1 MSDLLNRLKDFL
13 LDNKTTNIPEIKY
26 LQESDIT
33 LTINRGFTE
42 LYRLKPENPILF
54 LSKWLSR
61 ESRAK
66 ELEKKYK
73 DNKIKR
79 ENLEIKYYQ
88 QEKQKYI
95 LQQRDFQ
102 AKKVRKDD
110 EDSLIQE
117 IKECKDFWL
126 GFNHICERLKTLT
139 KATGCYIGIY
149 DQKRRAVKE
158 DDDMDGHLDPS
169 GTKVLRY
176 IGWNNDHQFLD
187 GECLEPNQGVTYDLI
202 TTKPAQEGNIENQ
215 NQENKNPDPNQQNVN
230 EGEKKEEVVEKKL
243 EDTVKTLLIE
253 DVVNDNR
260 IKFFKEPRLGC
271 YLALDLTYKTSLS
284 YNSLLSAIQCTK
296 NYEASKEEQEARK
309 KEWNEKQEEIKSQ
322 INELKEA
329 KIKEE
334 EAKKIAE
341 EKALEAE
348 AKAKLAAANENDPNK
363 PQEEKK
369 DNAPPQQ
376 QGNNSQGN
384 INKKDNSIEH
394 GESIEA
400 LEKQLTEWSEEPVK
414 LQDYDKEEKN
424 IYMCLDTLGQD
435 RVFSKDEIKYIK
447 IVGANIRDSLEKLE
461 QSLLEKDRD
470 IRIKFLNDEAKLKAE
485 EKYSDEKYDEFA
497 SNYVSQFYSSEEYKS
512 KGITDEDAK
521 AFEGD
526 LAKMKYLKNILLE
539 GDCQNILLT
548 FQDFEFVEYLKIF
561 QNLFYFAKMN
571 PLDINELK
579 TNKLEWKRAR
589 KFWKDLFP
597 YTKEYNPVGPKPEE
611 IKSIYKLNKIKE
623 NLESCLTKR
632 DEVKAYSQTL
642 LMFIDLILHIIKVRH
657 DNIIDRICKTAV
669 YKDKREQII
678 KNNNEID
685 EERQKIIDAAKAQ
698 NPNVKIPGEN
708 ENKEEVKEGE
718 EEKKEG
724 EENKQENK
732 ENENKDSPK
741 ENEKKE
747 EGKEKKE
754 EKKEDNKEKKEENKP
769 ESEQGENK
777 EGEQKENE
785 ENNQDEIDSA
795 KLAEDLQKF
804 DEEHPKQEVPPDVEY
819 DIDNDY
825 DIDQAERDLVI
836 NNALQAA
843 NNAANSQDKKQPAA
857 APTTGANPQPS
868 NPPPATKP
876 NAPA

>member
-1 MSDLLNRLKDFL
+1 MSDLLNRLKDLL
-13 LDNKTTNIPEIKY
+13 LDNKTSNIPEIKF

-42 LYRLKPENPILF
+42 LYRVKPENPVLF
-54 LSKWLSR
+54 LSKWLFR
-61 ESRAK
+61 ESNAK
-66 ELEKKYK
+66 ELEKQYK
-73 DNKIKR
+73 DNKTKR
-79 ENLEIKYYQ
+79 ENLQIKYYQ
-88 QEKQKYI
+88 QEKYKHILEQREFQK
-95 LQQRDFQ
+95 
-102 AKKVRKDD
+102 KKLRKDD
-110 EDSLIQE
+110 ENSLIQE

-139 KATGCYIGIY
+139 SATGCYIGIY
-149 DQKRRAVKE
+149 DQKRRPIKE

-176 IGWNNDHQFLD
+176 IGWNDDHKFLD
-187 GECLEPNQGVTYDLI
+187 GQCLEPNQGVTYDLI
-202 TTKPAQEGNIENQ
+202 TPKAAQGGGEAETQG
-215 NQENKNPDPNQQNVN
+215 ENKNTEQNPQGGN
-230 EGEKKEEVVEKKL
+230 EVKAEKVEEIKI
-243 EDTVKTLLIE
+243 EDTVKSLLIE

-309 KEWNEKQEEIKSQ
+309 KEWSEKQEEINNQ

-348 AKAKLAAANENDPNK
+348 AKAKLAENDPNK
-363 PQEEKK
+363 PPEEKK
-369 DNAPPQQ
+369 ESQPIQQ
-376 QGNNSQGN
+376 QAN
-384 INKKDNSIEH
+384 INKSNSIDH

-400 LEKQLTEWSEEPVK
+400 LEKQLTEWNEEPVK

-435 RVFSKDEIKYIK
+435 RVFSEEEIKYIK
-447 IVGANIRDSLEKLE
+447 IVGANIRNSLEKLE

-470 IRIKFLNDEAKLKAE
+470 IRIKFLDNEAKLKAE
-485 EKYSDEKYDEFA
+485 EKYSDEKYEDNIN
-497 SNYVSQFYSSEEYKS
+497 NYISQFYSSEEYKS
-512 KGITDEDAK
+512 KGITDEDTK

-526 LAKMKYLKNILLE
+526 LARLKYLKNLLLE
-539 GDCQNILLT
+539 GDCLNILLT

-561 QNLFYFAKMN
+561 QNCFYFAKMN
-571 PLDINELK
+571 PLDINELN
-579 TNKLEWKRAR
+579 TNKLEWKKAR

-597 YTKEYNPVGPKPEE
+597 YIKEYNPVGPKPEE
-611 IKSIYKLNKIKE
+611 IKPIYKLNKIKE
-623 NLESCLTKR
+623 NLESCLAKR
-632 DEVKAYSQTL
+632 DEIKTYSQTL
-642 LMFIDLILHIIKVRH
+642 LMFIDFILHIIRVRH
-657 DNIIDRICKTAV
+657 DNIIDRICKIAV

-708 ENKEEVKEGE
+708 ENKEEENQNGE
-718 EEKKEG
+718 QGEKKEG
-724 EENKQENK
+724 EENKE
-732 ENENKDSPK
+732 
-741 ENEKKE
+741 ENEKKDATKE
-747 EGKEKKE
+747 LEKKE
-754 EKKEDNKEKKEENKP
+754 PSKEIEKDNKEN
-769 ESEQGENK
+769 EQGENK
-777 EGEQKENE
+777 DGEQKEE
-785 ENNQDEIDSA
+785 ENKDELDSA

-804 DEEHPKQEVPPDVEY
+804 DEEHPKQEVPPDMEY

-825 DIDQAERDLVI
+825 DIDPTERETVV
-836 NNALQAA
+836 NNALQVA
-843 NNAANSQDKKQPAA
+843 NNANNQDKDKKQQTSSGPSTGQNVQ
-857 APTTGANPQPS
+857 PT
-868 NPPPATKP
+868 NPPVAGK
-876 NAPA
+876 

>member
-1 MSDLLNRLKDFL
+1 MSDLLTRLKDLL
-13 LDNKTTNIPEIKY
+13 LDNKTSNIPEIKF

-42 LYRLKPENPILF
+42 LYRAKPENPILF

-73 DNKIKR
+73 DNKIKK

-88 QEKQKYI
+88 KEKYKHI
-95 LQQRDFQ
+95 LKERDYQ
-102 AKKVRKDD
+102 TKKVRKDD
-110 EDSLIQE
+110 ENSLIQE
-117 IKECKDFWL
+117 IKDCKDFWL

-139 KATGCYIGIY
+139 NATGCYIGIY
-149 DQKRRAVKE
+149 DQKRRPVKE

-176 IGWNNDHQFLD
+176 IGWNNDHSFLD
-187 GECLEPNQGVTYDLI
+187 GLCLEPNQGVTYDLI
-202 TTKPAQEGNIENQ
+202 TPKPAQGGGEAENP
-215 NQENKNPDPNQQNVN
+215 NQENKNLEQNQQNPH
-230 EGEKKEEVVEKKL
+230 EGEKKEKVEEIKL
-243 EDTVKTLLIE
+243 EDTVKSLLID

-296 NYEASKEEQEARK
+296 NYEASKEEQETRK
-309 KEWNEKQEEIKSQ
+309 KEWSEKQEDIKNQ
-322 INELKEA
+322 INELKDA

-334 EAKKIAE
+334 EARKIAE

-348 AKAKLAAANENDPNK
+348 AKAKLAENDPNK
-363 PQEEKK
+363 PPEEKK
-369 DNAPPQQ
+369 DNPPPQQ
-376 QGNNSQGN
+376 GNTSQGN
-384 INKKDNSIEH
+384 INKNNSMEH

-435 RVFSKDEIKYIK
+435 RIFNDEEIKYIK
-447 IVGANIRDSLEKLE
+447 IVGANIRDSLERLE

-470 IRIKFLNDEAKLKAE
+470 IRIKFLDNEAKLKTE
-485 EKYSDEKYDEFA
+485 EKYSDEKFEECVN
-497 SNYVSQFYSSEEYKS
+497 NYISQFYASEEYKS
-512 KGITDEDAK
+512 KGITDEDTK
-521 AFEGD
+521 SFEGD
-526 LAKMKYLKNILLE
+526 LQKLKYLKNILLE

-548 FQDFEFVEYLKIF
+548 FQEFEFVEYLKIF

-571 PLDINELK
+571 PLDINELN
-579 TNKLEWKRAR
+579 TNKLEWKKAR

-597 YTKEYNPVGPKPEE
+597 YIKQYNPVGPKPEE
-611 IKSIYKLNKIKE
+611 VKQIYKLNKIKE

-632 DEVKAYSQTL
+632 DEIKTYSQTL
-642 LMFIDLILHIIKVRH
+642 LMLIDLIFHIIRVRH
-657 DNIIDRICKTAV
+657 DNIIDRICKIAV

-678 KNNNEID
+678 KNNKEID

-708 ENKEEVKEGE
+708 DNKEENKEGE

-724 EENKQENK
+724 EENKEGSK
-732 ENENKDSPK
+732 ENENKENPK
-741 ENEKKE
+741 ETEKKE
-747 EGKEKKE
+747 
-754 EKKEDNKEKKEENKP
+754 NKEENKDK
-769 ESEQGENK
+769 ENKENKQEGEQGENK

-785 ENNQDEIDSA
+785 ENNKDELDSA

-804 DEEHPKQEVPPDVEY
+804 DEEHPKQEVPPDMDY

-825 DIDQAERDLVI
+825 DIDPAEREMVV

-843 NNAANSQDKKQPAA
+843 NSANNADKEKKQNPA
-857 APTTGANPQPS
+857 PVTGANVQPNTPTS
-868 NPPPATKP
+868 GAKANNPPA
-876 NAPA
+876 

>member
-1 MSDLLNRLKDFL
+1 MSDLLTRLKDLL
-13 LDNKTTNIPEIKY
+13 LDNKTSNIPEIKF

-42 LYRLKPENPILF
+42 LYRAKPENPILF

-73 DNKIKR
+73 DNKIKK

-88 QEKQKYI
+88 KEKYKHI
-95 LQQRDFQ
+95 LKERDYQ
-102 AKKVRKDD
+102 TKKVRKDD
-110 EDSLIQE
+110 ENSLIQE
-117 IKECKDFWL
+117 IKDCKDFWL

-139 KATGCYIGIY
+139 NATGCYIGIY
-149 DQKRRAVKE
+149 DQKRRPVKE

-176 IGWNNDHQFLD
+176 IGWNNDHSFLD
-187 GECLEPNQGVTYDLI
+187 GLCLEPNQGVTYDLI
-202 TTKPAQEGNIENQ
+202 TPKPAQGGGETENP
-215 NQENKNPDPNQQNVN
+215 NQENKNLEQNQQNPN
-230 EGEKKEEVVEKKL
+230 EGEKKEKVEEIKL
-243 EDTVKTLLIE
+243 EDIVKSLLID

-296 NYEASKEEQEARK
+296 NYEASKEEQETRK
-309 KEWNEKQEEIKSQ
+309 KEWSEKQEDIKNQ
-322 INELKEA
+322 INELKDA

-334 EAKKIAE
+334 EARKIAE

-348 AKAKLAAANENDPNK
+348 AKAKLAENDPNK
-363 PQEEKK
+363 PPEEKK
-369 DNAPPQQ
+369 DNPPPQQ
-376 QGNNSQGN
+376 GNTSQGN
-384 INKKDNSIEH
+384 INKNNSMEH

-435 RVFSKDEIKYIK
+435 RIFNDEEIKYIK
-447 IVGANIRDSLEKLE
+447 IVGANIRDSLERLE

-470 IRIKFLNDEAKLKAE
+470 IRIKFLDNEAKLKTE
-485 EKYSDEKYDEFA
+485 EKYSDEKFEECVN
-497 SNYVSQFYSSEEYKS
+497 NYISQFYASEEYKS

-521 AFEGD
+521 SFEGD
-526 LAKMKYLKNILLE
+526 LQKLKYLKNILLE

-548 FQDFEFVEYLKIF
+548 FQEFEFVEYLKIF

-571 PLDINELK
+571 PLDINELN
-579 TNKLEWKRAR
+579 TNKLEWKKAR

-597 YTKEYNPVGPKPEE
+597 YIKQYNPVGPKPEE
-611 IKSIYKLNKIKE
+611 VKQIYKLNKIKE

-632 DEVKAYSQTL
+632 DEIKTYSQTL
-642 LMFIDLILHIIKVRH
+642 LMLIDLIFHIIRVRH
-657 DNIIDRICKTAV
+657 DNIIDRICKIAV

-678 KNNNEID
+678 KNNKEID

-708 ENKEEVKEGE
+708 DNKEENKEGE

-724 EENKQENK
+724 EENKEGSK
-732 ENENKDSPK
+732 ENENKENPK
-741 ENEKKE
+741 ETEKKE
-747 EGKEKKE
+747 
-754 EKKEDNKEKKEENKP
+754 NKEENKDK
-769 ESEQGENK
+769 ENKENKQEGEQGENK

-785 ENNQDEIDSA
+785 ENNKDELDSA

-804 DEEHPKQEVPPDVEY
+804 DEEHPKQEVPPDMDY

-825 DIDQAERDLVI
+825 DIDPAEREMVV

-843 NNAANSQDKKQPAA
+843 NSANNADKEKKQNPAPA
-857 APTTGANPQPS
+857 TGANVQPNTPTS
-868 NPPPATKP
+868 GAKANNPPA
-876 NAPA
+876 

>member
-1 MSDLLNRLKDFL
+1 MSDLLTRLKDLL
-13 LDNKTTNIPEIKY
+13 LDNKTSNIPEIKF

-42 LYRLKPENPILF
+42 LYRAKPENPILF

-73 DNKIKR
+73 DNKIKK

-88 QEKQKYI
+88 KEKYKHI
-95 LQQRDFQ
+95 LKERDYQ
-102 AKKVRKDD
+102 TKKVRKDD
-110 EDSLIQE
+110 ENSLIQE
-117 IKECKDFWL
+117 IKDCKDFWL

-139 KATGCYIGIY
+139 NATGCYIGIY
-149 DQKRRAVKE
+149 DQKRRPVKE

-176 IGWNNDHQFLD
+176 IGWNNDHSFLD
-187 GECLEPNQGVTYDLI
+187 GLCLEPNQGVTYDLI
-202 TTKPAQEGNIENQ
+202 TPKPAQGGGETENP
-215 NQENKNPDPNQQNVN
+215 NQENKNLEQNQQNPN
-230 EGEKKEEVVEKKL
+230 EGEKKEKVEEIKL
-243 EDTVKTLLIE
+243 EDTVKSLLID

-296 NYEASKEEQEARK
+296 NYEASKEEQETRK
-309 KEWNEKQEEIKSQ
+309 KEWSEKQEDIKNQ
-322 INELKEA
+322 INELKDA

-334 EAKKIAE
+334 EARKIAE

-348 AKAKLAAANENDPNK
+348 AKAKLAENDPNK
-363 PQEEKK
+363 PPEEKK
-369 DNAPPQQ
+369 DNPPPQQ
-376 QGNNSQGN
+376 GNTSQGN
-384 INKKDNSIEH
+384 INKNNSMEH

-435 RVFSKDEIKYIK
+435 RIFNDEEIKYIK
-447 IVGANIRDSLEKLE
+447 IVGANIRDSLERLE

-470 IRIKFLNDEAKLKAE
+470 IRIKFLDNEAKLKTE
-485 EKYSDEKYDEFA
+485 EKYSDEKFEECVN
-497 SNYVSQFYSSEEYKS
+497 NYISQFYASEEYKS

-521 AFEGD
+521 SFEGD
-526 LAKMKYLKNILLE
+526 LQKLKYLKNILLE

-548 FQDFEFVEYLKIF
+548 FQEFEFVEYLKIF

-571 PLDINELK
+571 PLDINELN
-579 TNKLEWKRAR
+579 TNKLEWKKAR

-597 YTKEYNPVGPKPEE
+597 YIKQYNPVGPKPEE
-611 IKSIYKLNKIKE
+611 VKQIYKLNKIKE

-632 DEVKAYSQTL
+632 DEIKTYSQTL
-642 LMFIDLILHIIKVRH
+642 LMLIDLIFHIIRVRH
-657 DNIIDRICKTAV
+657 DNIIDRICKIAV

-678 KNNNEID
+678 KNNKEID

-708 ENKEEVKEGE
+708 NNKEENKEGE

-724 EENKQENK
+724 EENKEGSK
-732 ENENKDSPK
+732 ENENKENPK
-741 ENEKKE
+741 ETEKKE
-747 EGKEKKE
+747 
-754 EKKEDNKEKKEENKP
+754 NKEENKDK
-769 ESEQGENK
+769 ENKENKQEGEQGENK

-785 ENNQDEIDSA
+785 ENNKDELDSA

-804 DEEHPKQEVPPDVEY
+804 DEEHPKQEVPPDMDY

-825 DIDQAERDLVI
+825 DIDPAEREMVV

-843 NNAANSQDKKQPAA
+843 NSANNADKEKKQNPAPA
-857 APTTGANPQPS
+857 TGANVQPNTPTS
-868 NPPPATKP
+868 GAKANNPPA
-876 NAPA
+876 

>member
-1 MSDLLNRLKDFL
+1 MSDLLNRLRDLL
-13 LDNKTTNIPEIKY
+13 LDNKTTNIPEIKF
-26 LQESDIT
+26 LQESDLI

-42 LYRLKPENPILF
+42 LYRAKPENPILF

-88 QEKQKYI
+88 KEKYNHI
-95 LQQRDFQ
+95 LKEREYQS
-102 AKKVRKDD
+102 KKIRKED
-110 EDSLIQE
+110 ENSLIKE
-117 IKECKDFWL
+117 IKDCKDFWL

-149 DQKRRAVKE
+149 DQKRKPVKE

-176 IGWNNDHQFLD
+176 IGWNNDHSFLD
-187 GECLEPNQGVTYDLI
+187 GQCLEPNQGVTYDLI
-202 TTKPAQEGNIENQ
+202 TPKPAQGGGEAENP
-215 NQENKNPDPNQQNVN
+215 NPENKNLEQNQQNPN
-230 EGEKKEEVVEKKL
+230 EGEKKEKVEEIKL
-243 EDTVKTLLIE
+243 EDTVKTLLID

-309 KEWNEKQEEIKSQ
+309 KEWSEKQEEIKNQ
-322 INELKEA
+322 INELKDA

-334 EAKKIAE
+334 EARKLAE

-363 PQEEKK
+363 PPEEKK
-369 DNAPPQQ
+369 DNPPQQ
-376 QGNNSQGN
+376 QANNSQGN
-384 INKKDNSIEH
+384 INKNNSIENA
-394 GESIEA
+394 ESIEA
-400 LEKQLTEWSEEPVK
+400 LEKQLTEWTEEPVK

-435 RVFSKDEIKYIK
+435 RIFSEEEIKYIK
-447 IVGANIRDSLEKLE
+447 IVGANIRDSLTKLE

-470 IRIKFLNDEAKLKAE
+470 IRIKFLDNEAKLKTE
-485 EKYSDEKYDEFA
+485 EKYSDEKFEENTN
-497 SNYVSQFYSSEEYKS
+497 NYISQFYSSEEYKS
-512 KGITDEDAK
+512 KGITDEDEK

-526 LAKMKYLKNILLE
+526 LAKMRYLKNLLLE
-539 GDCQNILLT
+539 GDCQAILLT

-571 PLDINELK
+571 PLDINESN
-579 TNKLEWKRAR
+579 TNKLEWKKAR

-597 YTKEYNPVGPKPEE
+597 YIKQYDPVGPKPEE
-611 IKSIYKLNKIKE
+611 LKPIYKLNKIKE
-623 NLESCLTKR
+623 NLEACLAKR
-632 DEVKAYSQTL
+632 DEIKTYSQIL
-642 LMFIDLILHIIKVRH
+642 LMFIDLILHIIRVRH
-657 DNIIDRICKTAV
+657 DNIIDRICKIAV

-708 ENKEEVKEGE
+708 DNKEEKKEGE
-718 EEKKEG
+718 EEKKENG
-724 EENKQENK
+724 NMENSQQNAPEGQNSSANQEEP
-732 ENENKDSPK
+732 PK
-741 ENEKKE
+741 EQ
-747 EGKEKKE
+747 
-754 EKKEDNKEKKEENKP
+754 
-769 ESEQGENK
+769 S
-777 EGEQKENE
+777 
-785 ENNQDEIDSA
+785 
-795 KLAEDLQKF
+795 KF
-804 DEEHPKQEVPPDVEY
+804 
-819 DIDNDY
+819 I
-825 DIDQAERDLVI
+825 IFLI
-836 NNALQAA
+836 L
-843 NNAANSQDKKQPAA
+843 
-857 APTTGANPQPS
+857 
-868 NPPPATKP
+868 
-876 NAPA
+876 

>member
-1 MSDLLNRLKDFL
+1 MSDLLKRLKDLL
-13 LDNKTTNIPEIKY
+13 LDNKTSNIPEIKF

-42 LYRLKPENPILF
+42 LYRAKLENPILF

-73 DNKIKR
+73 DNKIKK

-88 QEKQKYI
+88 KEKYKHI
-95 LQQRDFQ
+95 LKERDYQ
-102 AKKVRKDD
+102 TTKVRKDD
-110 EDSLIQE
+110 ENSLIQE
-117 IKECKDFWL
+117 IKDCKDFWL

-139 KATGCYIGIY
+139 NATGCYIGIY
-149 DQKRRAVKE
+149 DQKRRPVKE

-176 IGWNNDHQFLD
+176 IGWNNDHSFLD
-187 GECLEPNQGVTYDLI
+187 GLCLEPNQGVTYDLI
-202 TTKPAQEGNIENQ
+202 TPKPAQGGGEAENP
-215 NQENKNPDPNQQNVN
+215 NQENKNLEQNQQNPN
-230 EGEKKEEVVEKKL
+230 EGEKKEKVEEIRL
-243 EDTVKTLLIE
+243 EDTVKSLLID

-296 NYEASKEEQEARK
+296 NYEASKNEQETRK
-309 KEWNEKQEEIKSQ
+309 KEWSEKQEDIKNQ
-322 INELKEA
+322 INELKDA

-334 EAKKIAE
+334 EARKIAE

-348 AKAKLAAANENDPNK
+348 AKAKLAENDPNK
-363 PQEEKK
+363 PPEEKK
-369 DNAPPQQ
+369 DNSPPQQ
-376 QGNNSQGN
+376 GNTSQGN
-384 INKKDNSIEH
+384 INKNNSMEH

-435 RVFSKDEIKYIK
+435 RIFNDEEIKYIK

-470 IRIKFLNDEAKLKAE
+470 IRIKFLDTEAKLKTE
-485 EKYSDEKYDEFA
+485 EKYSDEKFEECVN
-497 SNYVSQFYSSEEYKS
+497 NYISQFYSSEEYKS
-512 KGITDEDAK
+512 KGITDEDTK
-521 AFEGD
+521 SFEGD
-526 LAKMKYLKNILLE
+526 LQKLKYLKNLLLE

-548 FQDFEFVEYLKIF
+548 FQEFEFVEYLKIF

-571 PLDINELK
+571 PLDINELN
-579 TNKLEWKRAR
+579 TNKLEWKKAR

-597 YTKEYNPVGPKPEE
+597 YIKQYNPVGPKPEE
-611 IKSIYKLNKIKE
+611 VKQIYKLNKIKE

-632 DEVKAYSQTL
+632 DEIKTYSQTL
-642 LMFIDLILHIIKVRH
+642 LMLIDLIFHIIRVRH
-657 DNIIDRICKTAV
+657 DNIIDRICKIAV

-678 KNNNEID
+678 KNNKEID

-708 ENKEEVKEGE
+708 DNKEENKEGE
-718 EEKKEG
+718 EEKKED
-724 EENKQENK
+724 EENKEGSK
-732 ENENKDSPK
+732 ENENKENLK

-747 EGKEKKE
+747 S
-754 EKKEDNKEKKEENKP
+754 KEDKENKENKENKQ
-769 ESEQGENK
+769 EGEQGENK

-785 ENNQDEIDSA
+785 ENNKDELDSA

-804 DEEHPKQEVPPDVEY
+804 DEEHPKQEVPPDMEY

-825 DIDQAERDLVI
+825 DIDPAEREMVV

-843 NNAANSQDKKQPAA
+843 NAANNIDKEKKQNPAPA
-857 APTTGANPQPS
+857 TGANVQPNTPTS
-868 NPPPATKP
+868 GAKANNPPS
-876 NAPA
+876 

>member
-1 MSDLLNRLKDFL
+1 
-13 LDNKTTNIPEIKY
+13 
-26 LQESDIT
+26 
-33 LTINRGFTE
+33 
-42 LYRLKPENPILF
+42 
-54 LSKWLSR
+54 
-61 ESRAK
+61 
-66 ELEKKYK
+66 
-73 DNKIKR
+73 
-79 ENLEIKYYQ
+79 
-88 QEKQKYI
+88 
-95 LQQRDFQ
+95 
-102 AKKVRKDD
+102 
-110 EDSLIQE
+110 
-117 IKECKDFWL
+117 
-126 GFNHICERLKTLT
+126 
-139 KATGCYIGIY
+139 
-149 DQKRRAVKE
+149 
-158 DDDMDGHLDPS
+158 MDGHLDPS

-176 IGWNNDHQFLD
+176 IGWNNDHKFLD
-187 GECLEPNQGVTYDLI
+187 GQCLEPNQGVTYDLI
-202 TTKPAQEGNIENQ
+202 TPKPAQGGGEAEAQG
-215 NQENKNPDPNQQNVN
+215 ENKNTEQNPQGGN
-230 EGEKKEEVVEKKL
+230 EVKKEKEEEIKI
-243 EDTVKTLLIE
+243 EDTVKSLLIE

-309 KEWNEKQEEIKSQ
+309 KEWSEKQEEINNQ

-348 AKAKLAAANENDPNK
+348 AKAKLASNENDPNK
-363 PQEEKK
+363 PPEEKK
-369 DNAPPQQ
+369 ENQPIQQ
-376 QGNNSQGN
+376 QAN
-384 INKKDNSIEH
+384 INKSSSIDH

-400 LEKQLTEWSEEPVK
+400 LEKQLTEWNEEPVK

-435 RVFSKDEIKYIK
+435 RVFSEEEIRYIK
-447 IVGANIRDSLEKLE
+447 IVGANIRNSLEKLE

-470 IRIKFLNDEAKLKAE
+470 IRIKFLNNEAKLKAE
-485 EKYSDEKYDEFA
+485 EKYSDEKYEDNIN
-497 SNYVSQFYSSEEYKS
+497 NYISQFYSSEEYKS
-512 KGITDEDAK
+512 KGISDEDTK

-526 LAKMKYLKNILLE
+526 LARLKYLKNLLLE
-539 GDCQNILLT
+539 GDCLNILLT

-571 PLDINELK
+571 PLDINELN
-579 TNKLEWKRAR
+579 TNKLEWKKAR

-597 YTKEYNPVGPKPEE
+597 YIKEYNPVGPKPEE
-611 IKSIYKLNKIKE
+611 VKPIYKLNKIKE

-632 DEVKAYSQTL
+632 DEIKTYSQTL
-642 LMFIDLILHIIKVRH
+642 LMFIDFILHIIRVRH
-657 DNIIDRICKTAV
+657 DNIIDRICKNAV

-708 ENKEEVKEGE
+708 ENKEEEKQNSQQG
-718 EEKKEG
+718 EKKEG
-724 EENKQENK
+724 EENKE
-732 ENENKDSPK
+732 

-747 EGKEKKE
+747 TSKELEKKE
-754 EKKEDNKEKKEENKP
+754 PSKEMEKENKEN
-769 ESEQGENK
+769 EQGENK
-777 EGEQKENE
+777 EGEQKEE
-785 ENNQDEIDSA
+785 ENKDELDSA

-804 DEEHPKQEVPPDVEY
+804 DEEHPKQEVPPDMEY

-825 DIDQAERDLVI
+825 DIDQTERDTVV

-843 NNAANSQDKKQPAA
+843 NNANNQDKDKKQQ
-857 APTTGANPQPS
+857 QPS
-868 NPPPATKP
+868 SGPSTGQNVQPTNSP
-876 NAPA
+876 APAKN

>member
-1 MSDLLNRLKDFL
+1 MSDLLNRLRDLL
-13 LDNKTTNIPEIKY
+13 LDNKTTNIPEIIF

-33 LTINRGFTE
+33 PTINRGFTE
-42 LYRLKPENPILF
+42 LYRTKPENPILF

-61 ESRAK
+61 ESSAK

-88 QEKQKYI
+88 KEKYKHI
-95 LQQRDFQ
+95 LKERDYQ
-102 AKKVRKDD
+102 NKKIRKDD
-110 EDSLIQE
+110 EDNLIQE
-117 IKECKDFWL
+117 IKDCKDFWL

-149 DQKRRAVKE
+149 DQKRRPVKE

-176 IGWNNDHQFLD
+176 IGWNNDHNFLE
-187 GECLEPNQGVTYDLI
+187 GQCLEPNQGVTYDLI
-202 TTKPAQEGNIENQ
+202 TPKPAQGGSEAENP
-215 NQENKNPDPNQQNVN
+215 NQENKNADPNLPNA
-230 EGEKKEEVVEKKL
+230 EEEKKEKVEGIKL
-243 EDTVKTLLIE
+243 EETVKSLLIE

-309 KEWNEKQEEIKSQ
+309 KEWSEKQEEIKNQ
-322 INELKEA
+322 INELKDA

-334 EAKKIAE
+334 EARKIAE

-348 AKAKLAAANENDPNK
+348 AKAKLSAAENDQNK
-363 PQEEKK
+363 PPEEKK
-369 DNAPPQQ
+369 ENTPQQ
-376 QGNNSQGN
+376 QINNSQGN
-384 INKKDNSIEH
+384 INKNNSIEH

-435 RVFSKDEIKYIK
+435 RIFTPEEIKYIK

-470 IRIKFLNDEAKLKAE
+470 IRIKFLDNETKIKTE
-485 EKYSDEKYDEFA
+485 EKYSDEKFEECTN
-497 SNYVSQFYSSEEYKS
+497 NYISQFYASEEYKS

-526 LAKMKYLKNILLE
+526 MAKLKYLKNLLLE

-548 FQDFEFVEYLKIF
+548 FQEFEFVEYIKIF
-561 QNLFYFAKMN
+561 QNLFYFAKID
-571 PLDINELK
+571 PLDINEMK

-589 KFWKDLFP
+589 HHWKDLFP
-597 YTKEYNPVGPKPEE
+597 YIKEYNPIGQKPEE
-611 IKSIYKLNKIKE
+611 IKPIYKLNKIKE
-623 NLESCLTKR
+623 NLESCLAKR
-632 DEVKAYSQTL
+632 DEIKTYSQTL
-642 LMFIDLILHIIKVRH
+642 LMIVDLILHAIRVRH

-678 KNNNEID
+678 KNNKEID
-685 EERQKIIDAAKAQ
+685 E
-698 NPNVKIPGEN
+698 
-708 ENKEEVKEGE
+708 
-718 EEKKEG
+718 
-724 EENKQENK
+724 
-732 ENENKDSPK
+732 
-741 ENEKKE
+741 
-747 EGKEKKE
+747 
-754 EKKEDNKEKKEENKP
+754 
-769 ESEQGENK
+769 
-777 EGEQKENE
+777 
-785 ENNQDEIDSA
+785 
-795 KLAEDLQKF
+795 
-804 DEEHPKQEVPPDVEY
+804 
-819 DIDNDY
+819 
-825 DIDQAERDLVI
+825 
-836 NNALQAA
+836 
-843 NNAANSQDKKQPAA
+843 
-857 APTTGANPQPS
+857 
-868 NPPPATKP
+868 
-876 NAPA
+876 